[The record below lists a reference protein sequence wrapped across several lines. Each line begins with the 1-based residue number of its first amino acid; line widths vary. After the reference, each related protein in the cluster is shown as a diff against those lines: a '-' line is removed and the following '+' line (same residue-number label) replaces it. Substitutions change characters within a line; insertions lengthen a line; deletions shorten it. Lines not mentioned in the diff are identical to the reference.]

1 MFATTRPSQ
10 APRLLGGAGNE
21 EDMVMLDRD
30 AVEKILPEAHEAL
43 CQGISPAKNGGLST
57 KNGDLS
63 MKHGRIMHI
72 SYLYIS
78 VKNVV
83 PHSWLTWFIS
93 PITMIYVRCIHS
105 YYAL

>member
-1 MFATTRPSQ
+1 MFDPSRVCHNTAKSG

-30 AVEKILPEAHEAL
+30 AVEKILPEAHEARA
-43 CQGISPAKNGGLST
+43 GPRDFTSNKNGGLST

-72 SYLYIS
+72 SYIIS
-78 VKNVV
+78 IQIYRM
-83 PHSWLTWFIS
+83 WC
-93 PITMIYVRCIHS
+93 PIVG
-105 YYAL
+105 